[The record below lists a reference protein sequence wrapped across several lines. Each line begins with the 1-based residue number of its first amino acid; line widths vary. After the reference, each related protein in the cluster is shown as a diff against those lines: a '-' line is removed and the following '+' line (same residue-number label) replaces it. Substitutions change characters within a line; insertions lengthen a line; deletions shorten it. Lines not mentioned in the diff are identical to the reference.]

1 MADHPD
7 FQALPWAARLLAS
20 PNLTI
25 IPEHNTEDMTPTA
38 MFNTTLYRP
47 GAITAHISFSRPA
60 TAPDAL
66 RGDGGDSGSVNEQC
80 MLLSVG
86 HALDGKPGRAHG
98 GFNSM
103 VLDQLCGKA
112 AHYAAPN
119 AIPPATATLTVD
131 YRAPVG
137 TPCVV
142 LARAWVVEV
151 TGRKIWVRGV
161 LEDGE
166 GLVLASGRALF
177 IAGREGVL

>member
-7 FQALPWAARLLAS
+7 FQALPWTQRLLAS
-20 PNLTI
+20 PNLTL
-25 IPEHNTEDMTPTA
+25 IPENNTEDMTPTA

-47 GAITAHISFSRPA
+47 GAISAHISFSRPS

-66 RGDGGDSGSVNEQC
+66 PGGADEQC
-80 MLLSVG
+80 MLLSLG

-98 GFNSM
+98 GFNSL

-112 AHYAAPN
+112 AHYSAPN

-151 TGRKIWVRGV
+151 SGRKIWVRGV
-161 LEDGE
+161 IEDGE
-166 GLVLASGRALF
+166 GVVLASGRALF

>member
-7 FQALPWAARLLAS
+7 FQSLPWTQRLLAS

-25 IPEHNTEDMTPTA
+25 IPENNTEDIIPTT

-47 GAITAHISFSRPA
+47 GAISAHISFSRPA

-66 RGDGGDSGSVNEQC
+66 PGNGGIVNEQC
-80 MLLSVG
+80 MLLSLG

-98 GFNSM
+98 GFNSL

-151 TGRKIWVRGV
+151 SGRKIWVSGV

-166 GLVLASGRALF
+166 GVVLASGRALF

>member
-7 FQALPWAARLLAS
+7 FQALPWTQRLLAS

-25 IPEHNTEDMTPTA
+25 IPENNTEDMTPTA

-47 GAITAHISFSRPA
+47 GAITAHLSFSRPA

-66 RGDGGDSGSVNEQC
+66 HSGGGSVNEQC
-80 MLLSVG
+80 MLLSLG

-98 GFNSM
+98 GFNSL

-112 AHYAAPN
+112 AHYSAPN
-119 AIPPATATLTVD
+119 TIPPATATLTVD

-142 LARAWVVEV
+142 LGRAWVVEV

-161 LEDGE
+161 IEDGE
-166 GLVLASGRALF
+166 GVVLASGRALF

>member
-7 FQALPWAARLLAS
+7 FQALPWTQRLLAS
-20 PNLTI
+20 PNLTL
-25 IPEHNTEDMTPTA
+25 IPENNTEDMTPTA

-47 GAITAHISFSRPA
+47 GAISAHISFSRPS

-66 RGDGGDSGSVNEQC
+66 PGGADERC
-80 MLLSVG
+80 MLLSLG

-98 GFNSM
+98 GFNSL

-112 AHYAAPN
+112 AHYSAPN

-151 TGRKIWVRGV
+151 SGWKIWVRGV
-161 LEDGE
+161 IEVGV
-166 GLVLASGRALF
+166 GVVLASGRALF